1 MSWLASLLLHVVTL
15 CRQYASYGASIIPVN
30 LAITPHGYEST
41 CLLPRLLLRNHSFLD
56 RDIDLYAHRH
66 THTKTHVSVAST
78 NNTYINAI
86 NCKRT
91 ISSLMQVCLYSR
103 PAVWPIWVDF
113 QKPRCLDLMCPVLGT
128 PNHLGA
134 HLRWPR
140 MAISCKTR
148 PVERVDHL
156 RPTQLEVG
164 KLIQIHVNIRYT
176 NICLL
181 YEV

>member
-41 CLLPRLLLRNHSFLD
+41 CLLPKLRNHSFLD

-91 ISSLMQVCLYSR
+91 ISSLIQVCLYMFVLQASCLANLSGFSKTKVLGFDVLCPWDTKSSWCS
-103 PAVWPIWVDF
+103 PAVAPDGHLVQDTAGGKSGSPETYTTRSWEVDS
-113 QKPRCLDLMCPVLGT
+113 
-128 PNHLGA
+128 N
-134 HLRWPR
+134 
-140 MAISCKTR
+140 SCKYK
-148 PVERVDHL
+148 VY
-156 RPTQLEVG
+156 
-164 KLIQIHVNIRYT
+164 KYMSII
-176 NICLL
+176 
-181 YEV
+181 